1 VAADDLTVRPGL
13 VLPAREIE
21 ERFSTSG
28 GPGGQHANKAA
39 TRVELRFDIAGS
51 PSLSERQR
59 DQLVD
64 KFGSELRVVVDEGR
78 SQLRNRVI
86 ARERLAGRLRNGLVT
101 VRPRRATRPTRGS
114 QRRRVEA
121 KRQRSEVKRGRRRP
135 STDD

>member
-1 VAADDLTVRPGL
+1 MAADDLTVRPGL

-59 DQLVD
+59 DQLVE
-64 KFGSELRVVVDEGR
+64 KLGPELRVVVDEER

-121 KRQRSEVKRGRRRP
+121 KRQRSEVKRARRRP
-135 STDD
+135 STED